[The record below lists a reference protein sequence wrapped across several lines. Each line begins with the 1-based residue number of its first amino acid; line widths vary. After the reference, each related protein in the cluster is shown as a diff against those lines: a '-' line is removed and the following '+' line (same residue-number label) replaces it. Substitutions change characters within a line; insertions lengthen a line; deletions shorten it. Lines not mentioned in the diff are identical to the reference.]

1 MYNPSFRFKKNYK
14 EIMKTKK
21 IQQKFLTILLSIFIL
36 QVYFNIASADE
47 ELHTLSGFV
56 TGCSSKHPI
65 HIILYDENSFKD
77 WTAIKESIYEP
88 TPSEECKM
96 PFTLNVPK
104 GSYTIAAFED
114 ENNNQKLDTFFFVP
128 TEPTGF
134 FQKFSGMSAPKFE
147 NIKFDVDGDFIGADV
162 ELQ

>member
-1 MYNPSFRFKKNYK
+1 M
-14 EIMKTKK
+14 T
-21 IQQKFLTILLSIFIL
+21 
-36 QVYFNIASADE
+36 
-47 ELHTLSGFV
+47 GFV

-65 HIILYDENSFKD
+65 HIILYDETSFKD
-77 WTAIKESIYEP
+77 WTAIEESIYEP
-88 TPSEECKM
+88 TESEECKV
-96 PFTLNVPK
+96 PFTLNIPN

-114 ENNNQKLDTFFFVP
+114 ENNNKKLDTFFFVP

-147 NIKFDVDGDFIGADV
+147 NIKFDVDGDFVGADV